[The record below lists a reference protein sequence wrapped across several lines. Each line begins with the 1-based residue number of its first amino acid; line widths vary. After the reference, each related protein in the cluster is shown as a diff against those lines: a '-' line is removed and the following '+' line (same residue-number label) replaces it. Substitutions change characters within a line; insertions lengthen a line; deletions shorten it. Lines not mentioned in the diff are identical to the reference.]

1 MFVAGVASRPAGLA
15 FRASP
20 ASARIAPARPGSSS
34 PRGRALVVRAGKNQK
49 VKKMKASKVN
59 KKRQEFIEQDNEKDQ
74 LAAQMR
80 AAARAASLA
89 SDPDRS
95 ADDDAGRAPGASFED
110 KLAAVREQGA
120 AVREA
125 KAAAAPTVM
134 DEIIAGGQG
143 GKKMGSIYD
152 RAPEAPSGITL
163 GQVGGKTE
171 EDDEL
176 NGLVRIA
183 SGILAVGLLLVFLPS
198 DLTAGAPVPQKQLTP
213 EVLEQV
219 KDRAAEYE
227 KQLASEN
234 AGDVVKGLRGAAESY
249 VVLEDYAAAA
259 PLLQR
264 LNELEPSVENTGN
277 LADVWQA
284 AGKPAKAAEAY
295 RLAVAADWSGERP
308 SPTLLK
314 GLVDALSKDGR
325 HGLALSYVTDFRA
338 KGTTDDVDA
347 TLLEARVYSGWKGH
361 GKDAEEAY
369 AKVIAEHPED
379 FRGYLAKGVFFREV
393 GKPGEADNLFR
404 QAKSLAPKEMADIVN
419 VVVQQAK
426 QQN

>member
-1 MFVAGVASRPAGLA
+1 
-15 FRASP
+15 
-20 ASARIAPARPGSSS
+20 
-34 PRGRALVVRAGKNQK
+34 
-49 VKKMKASKVN
+49 
-59 KKRQEFIEQDNEKDQ
+59 
-74 LAAQMR
+74 
-80 AAARAASLA
+80 
-89 SDPDRS
+89 
-95 ADDDAGRAPGASFED
+95 
-110 KLAAVREQGA
+110 
-120 AVREA
+120 
-125 KAAAAPTVM
+125 
-134 DEIIAGGQG
+134 
-143 GKKMGSIYD
+143 
-152 RAPEAPSGITL
+152 
-163 GQVGGKTE
+163 
-171 EDDEL
+171 
-176 NGLVRIA
+176 
-183 SGILAVGLLLVFLPS
+183 
-198 DLTAGAPVPQKQLTP
+198 VPQKQLTP

-295 RLAVAADWSGERP
+295 REAVAAEWSGEKP

-325 HGLALSYVTDFRA
+325 HGLALSYVNDFRA

-369 AKVIAEHPED
+369 ARVIAEHPED
-379 FRGYLAKGVFFREV
+379 FRGYLAKGVFFREI

-404 QAKSLAPKEMADIVN
+404 QAKSLAPREMADVVN